1 MIKKHKTSR
10 KEIFIYREEF
20 IIYALHDMQKF
31 LKSSRLMF
39 WIYEYYCGWT
49 IFEKNQSYWY

>member
-10 KEIFIYREEF
+10 KQIFIYREEF

-39 WIYEYYCGWT
+39 WTYEY
-49 IFEKNQSYWY
+49 